1 MIRLEISCRSRWP
14 CIRPEKRA
22 RFELSQSC
30 DSLRRVVSRRLAIIW
45 LMLSLRSATSP
56 DASTVIDR
64 VRSPWVTAVDTSAIA
79 RSCVVSVDASWFT
92 FSVRPRQVPL
102 TPST

>member
-1 MIRLEISCRSRWP
+1 VSVSARKKAPYCAFTVGVSSDMIRLETVWRSRWP

-22 RFELSQSC
+22 RFEFSQSC

-79 RSCVVSVDASWFT
+79 RS
-92 FSVRPRQVPL
+92 
-102 TPST
+102 